1 MKPKKVLF
9 IHGGILQKAGTET
22 YMMSVFRNI
31 DPLKYTIDFVVFGE
45 NQGAYDQ
52 EVLDK
57 NSKIFR
63 IPTSIAK
70 TGKLKTIKNQ
80 IKDQNYD
87 IVHAHMNALNAPIL
101 NFFKKLGIPV
111 LISHSHG
118 SKHFVQN
125 KALIFIKEIWKK
137 KISSITPYLLA
148 CSKAAGDF
156 LYGDAPYT
164 IINNGVDTSSYDF
177 NTEVRERVRHEL
189 KLKDE
194 VVYGHIGRF
203 NFQKNHKFLIDVFA
217 SILKKQENSHLVLVG
232 DGELREDI
240 VTQIEK
246 LGIKDKVTL
255 LGVRDDIPN
264 ILQALDCF
272 IMPSVFEGLPFALV
286 EAQASGLQ
294 CFAADTIDSQSKIL
308 NNFHFLPLSC
318 PESWS
323 NSILENLDTN
333 RQSTKSILIDKG
345 FDVFENVNKLEEFY
359 EATKKNFNY

>member
-9 IHGGILQKAGTET
+9 IHGGTLQKAGTET

-45 NQGAYDQ
+45 KPGAYDQ

-57 NSKIFR
+57 NSIIFR
-63 IPTSIAK
+63 IPTSISK
-70 TGKLKTIKNQ
+70 IGKLKAIKNQ
-80 IKDQNYD
+80 IKEQNYD

-101 NFFKKLGIPV
+101 KIFKKLGIPI

-125 KALIFIKEIWKK
+125 NFLILIKESMKK
-137 KISSITPYLLA
+137 KISKITPYLLA

-164 IINNGVDTSSYDF
+164 IINNGVDTLSYDF
-177 NTEVRERVRHEL
+177 NKDIRLNIRREL
-189 KLKDE
+189 KLTDE
-194 VVYGHIGRF
+194 VVYGHVGRF

-217 SILKKQENSHLVLVG
+217 NILKKQANSHLILIG
-232 DGELREDI
+232 EGELHDDI
-240 VTQIEK
+240 INQIDT
-246 LGIKDKVTL
+246 LGIKNNVTL

-308 NNFHFLPLSC
+308 DTFHFLPLSC

-323 NSILENLDTN
+323 NYILENLDIN
-333 RQSTKSILIDKG
+333 RHSTHTILAEKG
-345 FDVFENVNKLEEFY
+345 FDVFENVKTLEIFY
-359 EATKKNFNY
+359 EATTKRT